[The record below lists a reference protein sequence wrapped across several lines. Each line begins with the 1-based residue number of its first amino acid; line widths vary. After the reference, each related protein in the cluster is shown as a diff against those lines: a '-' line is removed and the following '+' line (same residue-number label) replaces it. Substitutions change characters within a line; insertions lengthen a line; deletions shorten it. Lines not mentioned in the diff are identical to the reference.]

1 MNIDNTKVLVQKE
14 IRKHPLTAGT
24 ILIGAAIAALFG
36 ATIASVP
43 DAFAQSMPPESPQ
56 RSAPMPGF
64 PGAPRIYHVGATG
77 FFLDYSEAIRLTPA
91 QQKALDDLKAT
102 SIANQGTAHARI
114 NQAEHDLWMLTGS
127 DEPDAMAVET
137 KVREIERL
145 KGDRRIAFIRSV
157 GEAARLLTD
166 EQRTALRGASA
177 AGAAPA
183 TDSQAPGGFVD
194 PNAGMVAMNPAA
206 PIPAMAGDPMS
217 GMGGGSPPD
226 NPDAPAAAGH
236 ASHHPGGG
244 AAGAPDAQGMTPGSS
259 MTRPAAP
266 AGAPMPAPGS
276 PPAAPD
282 AAGMA
287 GGGMDD
293 MMGKMMGP
301 AAGGGCMGAGCG
313 PGAALTPIYASLM
326 TLPALTPEKR
336 AEIDALANQQIS
348 EGMERLTAGV
358 ESIHRATQIGDDVL
372 AQQSVGTMREGL
384 DELGAGIAARR
395 VLSEGKAPRNL
406 ALDWFKREMNLGS
419 PIAREEARAVLGVQ
433 PFHLFTM
440 VLLVAFA
447 LAMVVMYFFKMRRA
461 AALFGRIEADKGSPP
476 PGSSPPLAGGKAPD
490 DDKPPSDDTPPSSDP
505 GASEK
510 ESDPSGGEPP
520 PATPPAID
528 VGAARPLAK
537 RTPPPSAVSETTSTP
552 PLSKN
557 WIGQLR
563 VGSIVAEAPGV
574 KTFRLVPSSND
585 RFLPFQFV
593 PGQFL
598 NVAFSIGGAR
608 MNRSYSISSS
618 PNQREYVDLTIKR
631 EPRGAVSRHIV
642 DLITVGDRI
651 EASGPVGKFT
661 FTGTEA
667 QSIVLIAAGVGIT
680 PMVSITRYL
689 TERSWPGDIFFVY
702 TCRTPADYILGAEI
716 AALQRRNP
724 RLHVAVTITK
734 AEGTGWNGPRG
745 RITKEL
751 LTQAVPNLATRRIHV
766 CGPPAMMEATKAI
779 LTELG
784 VSPDQVKSEL
794 FGATKPKPAA
804 GGTTAKP
811 TAPATGPLVTFSRS
825 NKSSRIHTDQTV
837 LELSEELA
845 IGIENS
851 CRVGTCGVCKVK
863 MTSGE
868 VEMAVEDALDEDE
881 KLIGIILACQAKPKN
896 EITVEA

>member
-1 MNIDNTKVLVQKE
+1 MNIHNAKVSVQ
-14 IRKHPLTAGT
+14 RAFQKHPMAAGT
-24 ILIGAAIAALFG
+24 FLIGAGITALFG
-36 ATIASVP
+36 ATIAFVP
-43 DAFAQSMPPESPQ
+43 AAFGQSMAPESAQ
-56 RSAPMPGF
+56 RSAAMPGLPGF
-64 PGAPRIYHVGATG
+64 PGAPRIYHLGATG

-102 SIANQGTAHARI
+102 SLANQGIAHARI

-127 DEPDAMAVET
+127 DEPDAMALET

-157 GEAARLLTD
+157 GEAARLLTG

-177 AGAAPA
+177 ADAAPA
-183 TDSQAPGGFVD
+183 TDSQAPAGSVD
-194 PNAGMVAMNPAA
+194 PSAGMIAMNPTA
-206 PIPAMAGDPMS
+206 PMPATTGDPMS
-217 GMGGGSPPD
+217 GMGGGSAPD
-226 NPDAPAAAGH
+226 NPDAPSAAGH
-236 ASHHPGGG
+236 AGHHPGGG

-266 AGAPMPAPGS
+266 AGAPMAARGS

-313 PGAALTPIYASLM
+313 SGTALTPIYASLM

-336 AEIDALANQQIS
+336 AEIDALARQQIS
-348 EGMERLTAGV
+348 EGMERLTSGV
-358 ESIHRATQIGDDVL
+358 ESIHRATQVGDDAL

-406 ALDWFKREMNLGS
+406 ALDWFKREMNLAS
-419 PIAREEARAVLGVQ
+419 PIAREHARTPLGVQ

-447 LAMVVMYFFKMRRA
+447 LAMIAMYFFKMRRA
-461 AALFGRIEADKGSPP
+461 VALFGRIEADRESPP
-476 PGSSPPLAGGKAPD
+476 PGSSPPLAGGKPPD
-490 DDKPPSDDTPPSSDP
+490 DEEPPSDDKPPSGDR
-505 GASEK
+505 GAPEEK
-510 ESDPSGGEPP
+510 NLPSGGEPSTSAP
-520 PATPPAID
+520 FSSNAE
-528 VGAARPLAK
+528 GAAI
-537 RTPPPSAVSETTSTP
+537 TSAVSETTATP
-552 PLSKN
+552 PLTKN
-557 WIGQLR
+557 WKGKLR
-563 VGSIVAEAPGV
+563 VGGVVAEAPGV
-574 KTFRLVPSSND
+574 KTFRLLPSSND

-642 DLITVGDRI
+642 DLITVGDLI

-667 QSIVLIAAGVGIT
+667 QSIVLISAGVGIT

-689 TERSWPGDIFFVY
+689 TERSWPGDVFFVY
-702 TCRTPADYILGAEI
+702 TCRTPADFILAAEI
-716 AALQRRNP
+716 AALQHQNP
-724 RLHVAVTITK
+724 NLHVAVTITK
-734 AEGTGWNGPRG
+734 AEATGWIGPRG

-751 LTQAVPNLATRRIHV
+751 LTQTIPNFATRRIHV

-804 GGTTAKP
+804 GGTTAKR

-837 LELSEELA
+837 LELSEELD

-851 CRVGTCGVCKVK
+851 CRIGTCGVCKVK
-863 MTSGE
+863 LTSGE

-881 KLIGIILACQAKPKN
+881 KIIGIILACQAKPRN